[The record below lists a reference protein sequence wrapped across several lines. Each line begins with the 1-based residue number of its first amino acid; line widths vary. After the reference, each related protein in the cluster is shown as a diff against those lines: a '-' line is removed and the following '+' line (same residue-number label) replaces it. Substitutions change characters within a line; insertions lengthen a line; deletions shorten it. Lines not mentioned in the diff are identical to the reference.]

1 MTRFILRQSIIF
13 LSFFPVPIV
22 WRQFDS
28 SYVMV
33 LPLIQ
38 HTLEE
43 TRELAGILAS
53 KNNKF
58 RKSSKCN
65 EITKRLSHKLGGLS
79 RGQKC
84 RKQQNRQDFV
94 SNAKTLASK
103 NSKFNKRKNY
113 KRNEKYDNPFARQN
127 HNEPVTEFPLA
138 PPSSGIFRHLSG
150 SIGRYSHSN
159 RVQKCD
165 RSTMQNLPWRRS
177 NIKTWS
183 PLSFVVVIW
192 SSSTCLIPDFL
203 FHISTVFFNLKLFL
217 LNVANLFVSC
227 DLIWV
232 IWLLWDCLSGVS
244 RN

>member
-1 MTRFILRQSIIF
+1 
-13 LSFFPVPIV
+13 
-22 WRQFDS
+22 
-28 SYVMV
+28 MV

-65 EITKRLSHKLGGLS
+65 EITKRQSQKVEGGLS

-127 HNEPVTEFPLA
+127 HNESVIEFPLA

-150 SIGRYSHSN
+150 SIGPYSHSN
-159 RVQKCD
+159 RVQKRD
-165 RSTMQNLPWRRS
+165 RSTMQNLPWQRS
-177 NIKTWS
+177 NIKSSS
-183 PLSFVVVIW
+183 PLSFAVLIW
-192 SSSTCLIPDFL
+192 SSSTCLIPDFM
-203 FHISTVFFNLKLFL
+203 FHIYTVFLNLKLFL
-217 LNVANLFVSC
+217 LNVANLFVS
-227 DLIWV
+227 
-232 IWLLWDCLSGVS
+232 
-244 RN
+244 R